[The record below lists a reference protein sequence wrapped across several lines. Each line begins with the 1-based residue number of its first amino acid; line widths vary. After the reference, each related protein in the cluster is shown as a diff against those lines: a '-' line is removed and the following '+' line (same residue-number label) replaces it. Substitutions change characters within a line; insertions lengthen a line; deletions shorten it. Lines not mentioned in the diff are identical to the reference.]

1 MISLKKRFVKKIRS
15 GIIISSMACL
25 FQSQYIR
32 AQTTYHAPGVSVFQ
46 ANDVRLDPSWIKSRE
61 ELNTRYL
68 LTLDADRLLHNFK
81 INAGLT
87 SQSKPLGGWEAPDI
101 GLRGHFTGHYLSAVA
116 LLVEQHKNPL
126 LRQRLIYIV
135 DELYKCQQAL
145 GKGYLSAFPERDFD
159 TLEKTFGNVWAPYYT
174 YHKIMQGLLDVYTH
188 TGNEKAYDMVNQ
200 MASYVQNRMA
210 RLDQQSIEKILYT
223 VGANPA
229 NEVGP
234 MNEVMYNLYHVSH
247 KPEHLVLAKLFDR
260 DWFFRPLA
268 ENQDILSGLHSN
280 THLVLVN
287 GFAQRAFTTG
297 ESVYLDAA
305 KNFWNMLMHHHAYA
319 NGSSSGPRPN
329 VTSPTSLTAEHWGV
343 PDHLSNTMTKEIA
356 ESCVSHN
363 SQKLTSYLF
372 CQDQQPAYAE
382 TYMNTF
388 YNAVMALQNGN
399 TGAVVYHLPLGSPR
413 EKKFLKDDDF
423 RCCNGTSIE
432 AFASLNKGI
441 YYHDAAAVWINLY
454 VPSTLNWKEHKF
466 ILQQEG
472 NFPADSTVTFTIK
485 SAKAKAL
492 KLNFLIPGW
501 AEGTAVYINGKLE
514 ADSPSAGTYLS
525 INRNWKAGDQI
536 KLVFHYRFYLK
547 TMPDDENVFAIF
559 YGPTLLAAETDTEFI
574 LKGTKQ
580 EILKNLIPEGSDVF
594 KLRNADNTFTLRPLY
609 EISNQTYGVYATLR
623 NY

>member
-1 MISLKKRFVKKIRS
+1 
-15 GIIISSMACL
+15 MACL

-68 LTLDADRLLHNFK
+68 LTLDPDRLLHNFK

-287 GFAQRAFTTG
+287 GFAQRAVTTG

-305 KNFWNMLMHHHAYA
+305 KNFWNMMMHHHAYA

-441 YYHDAAAVWINLY
+441 YYRDVAAVWINLY

>member
-68 LTLDADRLLHNFK
+68 LTLDPDRLLHNFK

-234 MNEVMYNLYHVSH
+234 MNEVMYNLYQVSH

-287 GFAQRAFTTG
+287 GFAQRAVTTG

>member
-1 MISLKKRFVKKIRS
+1 
-15 GIIISSMACL
+15 MACL

-32 AQTTYHAPGVSVFQ
+32 AQTTHHAPGVSVFQ

-68 LTLDADRLLHNFK
+68 LTLDPDRLLHNFK

-441 YYHDAAAVWINLY
+441 YYNDAAAVWINLY

-466 ILQQEG
+466 ILQQDG

>member
-32 AQTTYHAPGVSVFQ
+32 AQTTHHAPGVSVFQ

-68 LTLDADRLLHNFK
+68 LTLDPDRLLHNFK

-441 YYHDAAAVWINLY
+441 YYNDAAAVWINLY

-466 ILQQEG
+466 ILQQDG

>member
-1 MISLKKRFVKKIRS
+1 
-15 GIIISSMACL
+15 
-25 FQSQYIR
+25 
-32 AQTTYHAPGVSVFQ
+32 
-46 ANDVRLDPSWIKSRE
+46 
-61 ELNTRYL
+61 
-68 LTLDADRLLHNFK
+68 
-81 INAGLT
+81 
-87 SQSKPLGGWEAPDI
+87 
-101 GLRGHFTGHYLSAVA
+101 
-116 LLVEQHKNPL
+116 
-126 LRQRLIYIV
+126 
-135 DELYKCQQAL
+135 
-145 GKGYLSAFPERDFD
+145 
-159 TLEKTFGNVWAPYYT
+159 
-174 YHKIMQGLLDVYTH
+174 
-188 TGNEKAYDMVNQ
+188 MVNQ

>member
-1 MISLKKRFVKKIRS
+1 
-15 GIIISSMACL
+15 MACL